1 MSSSKRIVLTTFG
14 SLGDLHPYMALALG
28 LRERGH
34 RPVIA
39 TTSYYREKIEAEG
52 IEFARVRPDFAD
64 KSKVKQLVREVLEM
78 NGGPETVIR
87 RVVLPHLS
95 DSYADLTRAVAGAD
109 LLISHTLT
117 YAAPIVAEKLGLKW
131 ASSAL
136 QPTVLFS
143 LQDEIEWAPAPWL
156 STVRHI
162 APPLYRALISLLI
175 HSTDSW
181 VEPIRELRKRE
192 GMSASKE
199 NPIFLGQHS
208 PHLVL
213 ALFSR
218 ALCSPMPDWPPKT
231 IVTGFPFYDRNGG
244 PPIQPE
250 IEAFL
255 AAGPPPVVFTL
266 GSSAVMD
273 AGQFYHDSAA
283 AARKLGVRALLLI
296 GDEPEN
302 RQADLPPEIAAFAY
316 TPYSEVFPR
325 CAAIVHQGGVGT
337 TGQAMRAGR
346 PMLVMPYGQDQ
357 PDNAARMVRLGVG
370 RTIKRVRYTAVTAAA
385 ELAPLLN
392 EPTYAAKALEVGKIV
407 QSEDGVTAACNAIED
422 LMRFSN

>member
-78 NGGPETVIR
+78 NGGPEAVIR

-143 LQDEIEWAPAPWL
+143 
-156 STVRHI
+156 V
-162 APPLYRALISLLI
+162 
-175 HSTDSW
+175 
-181 VEPIRELRKRE
+181 
-192 GMSASKE
+192 
-199 NPIFLGQHS
+199 
-208 PHLVL
+208 
-213 ALFSR
+213 
-218 ALCSPMPDWPPKT
+218 
-231 IVTGFPFYDRNGG
+231 
-244 PPIQPE
+244 
-250 IEAFL
+250 
-255 AAGPPPVVFTL
+255 
-266 GSSAVMD
+266 
-273 AGQFYHDSAA
+273 
-283 AARKLGVRALLLI
+283 
-296 GDEPEN
+296 
-302 RQADLPPEIAAFAY
+302 
-316 TPYSEVFPR
+316 
-325 CAAIVHQGGVGT
+325 
-337 TGQAMRAGR
+337 
-346 PMLVMPYGQDQ
+346 
-357 PDNAARMVRLGVG
+357 
-370 RTIKRVRYTAVTAAA
+370 
-385 ELAPLLN
+385 
-392 EPTYAAKALEVGKIV
+392 
-407 QSEDGVTAACNAIED
+407 
-422 LMRFSN
+422 